1 MRRSTTIGTG
11 VVVLLIL
18 VVGGIVTWSLMPKGS
33 RADPANPAQVTL
45 GRSIYVEHC
54 ATCHGASLE
63 GQPNWR
69 ETKPDGRFPAP
80 PHDASGHTWHHPQD
94 MLFGI
99 TKHGIAAYAPKD
111 YQSDM
116 PAFEGILTDDEIW
129 AVLAFIASSWPPD
142 IQARW
147 SALPAQRE
155 R

>member
-1 MRRSTTIGTG
+1 
-11 VVVLLIL
+11 
-18 VVGGIVTWSLMPKGS
+18 
-33 RADPANPAQVTL
+33 
-45 GRSIYVEHC
+45 
-54 ATCHGASLE
+54 
-63 GQPNWR
+63 
-69 ETKPDGRFPAP
+69 
-80 PHDASGHTWHHPQD
+80 

-116 PAFEGILTDDEIW
+116 RAFEGILTDEEIW

-147 SALPAQRE
+147 STLPAQRE